1 LHILIVRIIP
11 LLSCFFSS
19 GDSEIIMNV
28 LWQRLG
34 NTLANWRHV
43 YKALA
48 VIEYLLANG
57 TERAADGIVDNSSRI
72 AVWVLR

>member
-1 LHILIVRIIP
+1 MF
-11 LLSCFFSS
+11 LS
-19 GDSEIIMNV
+19 
-28 LWQRLG
+28 LQ
-34 NTLANWRHV
+34 
-43 YKALA
+43 ALA